1 MYNEARQI
9 RREFHKQKQG
19 NKTMLNSTIITDTP
33 TIDDSLATLEAK
45 LAKQEERNIV
55 DAFQLDFGFS
65 LDELP
70 NLDLPIETYE
80 KHLVWQAEDE
90 QEEKELKEEE
100 EQAIILE
107 MHETCPNWDDSS
119 DTYNRILEEDKNSVA
134 GLMLF

>member
-1 MYNEARQI
+1 
-9 RREFHKQKQG
+9 
-19 NKTMLNSTIITDTP
+19 MLNSIITALTP
-33 TIDDSLATLEAK
+33 TINDSKPSLNAK
-45 LAKQEERNIV
+45 LAQQEQQAILE
-55 DAFQLDFGFS
+55 DFQLDFGFDLS
-65 LDELP
+65 ELP

-80 KHLVWQAEDE
+80 KHLVWMAEDE

-119 DTYNRILEEDKNSVA
+119 DTYDRILEEDKHAVA